1 MDINVMESIKQEYS
15 ERRRRAQGIAE
26 ERREEVAEK
35 LPELRKLEIETVRL
49 TRMLVGA
56 KENAGDILDRIEQLI
71 VKQNELLVGAGYPEN
86 YLLPPYECSLCN
98 DSGYVG
104 TEPCSCFLRRLRLKM
119 LEQSGLGKLAESQ
132 SFENYSVEYYPP
144 EVRSNAMFVLD
155 TLRDFS
161 ESFGGD
167 SSENFLLIGPTGL
180 GKTHL
185 STAVAKTVIDLGYD
199 VVYTT
204 VIRMFEDFERKRF
217 GGNVNE
223 FSHLTD
229 RYFDA
234 TLLIID
240 DLGTEMSTQFTLSAF
255 YDLIN
260 TRLNE
265 GKCTIINTNLNVEA
279 LRTRYDDRITSRILG
294 NFNPLVFRGNDVR
307 ALKLKQ

>member
-1 MDINVMESIKQEYS
+1 MDIGVIESIKQEYS
-15 ERRRRAQGIAE
+15 ERRRRAQAVAE
-26 ERREEVAEK
+26 ERRQEVTEAI
-35 LPELRKLEIETVRL
+35 PELRAIERDTVRL
-49 TRMLVGA
+49 TRMLVGSKDKA
-56 KENAGDILDRIEQLI
+56 SEILQSIEQLI
-71 VKQNELLVGAGYPEN
+71 KRQNELLLGAGYPEN

-104 TEPCSCFLRRLRLKM
+104 TEPCSCYLRRLRLKM
-119 LEQSGLGKLAESQ
+119 LEESGLGKLAESQ
-132 SFENYSVEYYPP
+132 SFENYSVEYYPADA
-144 EVRSNAMFVLD
+144 RANALFSLD
-155 TLRDFS
+155 TLKGFA
-161 ESFGGD
+161 ENFGKD
-167 SSENFLLIGPTGL
+167 SNENFLLIGPTGL

-185 STAVAKTVIDLGYD
+185 STSVAKNVINRGYD

-217 GGNVNE
+217 GGNGNE
-223 FSHLTD
+223 FYHLTD

-234 TLLIID
+234 DLLIID

-265 GKCTIINTNLNVEA
+265 GKCTIINTNLNVDA

-294 NFNPLVFRGNDVR
+294 NFMPLIFRGNDVR
-307 ALKLKQ
+307 ALKLRQ